1 MRPGTAG
8 GEHDMATTS
17 AKAAEKT
24 GVTQN
29 VEAYLKGRFTQ
40 AQKRFEGLEGEAN
53 RAFRALETRGQ
64 VAAKEVQ
71 ALWTKVQAGELRVDP
86 RVVELS
92 KKVDAAG
99 AELRKRLDGLQAKV
113 VEAVGV
119 ASQSQVEQITHE
131 LGRLSKK
138 LDVLLK
144 PTRRAHPAAKNSG
157 GAASSPRA

>member
-1 MRPGTAG
+1 MTTTNAKVTA
-8 GEHDMATTS
+8 
-17 AKAAEKT
+17 
-24 GVTQN
+24 VTQN
-29 VEAYLKGRFTQ
+29 VENFLKGQFSQ

-53 RAFRALETRGQ
+53 KAFKVLETRGQ
-64 VAAKEVQ
+64 EAAKEVQ
-71 ALWTKVQAGELRVDP
+71 ALWTKVQAGELRADP
-86 RVVELS
+86 RVQELS
-92 KKVDAAG
+92 KKVDAASVG
-99 AELRKRLDGLQAKV
+99 LRKRLDGLQAKV

-144 PTRRAHPAAKNSG
+144 PTRRAHGATKNSG

>member
-1 MRPGTAG
+1 
-8 GEHDMATTS
+8 MATTS
-17 AKAAEKT
+17 AKAADKA

-29 VEAYLKGRFTQ
+29 VEAFLKGRFSE
-40 AQKRFEGLEGEAN
+40 AHKRFQGLEGEAN
-53 RAFRALETRGQ
+53 KAFRALETRSQ

-71 ALWTKVQAGELRVDP
+71 ALWTKVQAGELRADP
-86 RVVELS
+86 RVQELT
-92 KKVDAAG
+92 KKVDEAG
-99 AELRKRLDGLQAKV
+99 VELRKRLDGLQAKV

-119 ASQSQVEQITHE
+119 ASQSQVQQITQE

-144 PTRRAHPAAKNSG
+144 PTRRAHPSTKNSG

>member
-1 MRPGTAG
+1 MT
-8 GEHDMATTS
+8 TTS
-17 AKAAEKT
+17 AKVTA
-24 GVTQN
+24 VTQN
-29 VEAYLKGRFTQ
+29 VENFLKGQFSQ

-53 RAFRALETRGQ
+53 KAFKALETRGQ
-64 VAAKEVQ
+64 DAAKEVQ
-71 ALWTKVQAGELRVDP
+71 ALWVKVQAGELRTDP
-86 RVVELS
+86 RVQELS
-92 KKVDAAG
+92 KKVDAASV
-99 AELRKRLDGLQAKV
+99 ELRKRLDALQAKV

-144 PTRRAHPAAKNSG
+144 PTRRAHGATKNSG

>member
-1 MRPGTAG
+1 
-8 GEHDMATTS
+8 MATTS
-17 AKAAEKT
+17 ETSEKT

-29 VEAYLKGRFTQ
+29 VEAFLKGRLSE
-40 AQKRFEGLEGEAN
+40 AQKRFQGLEGEAN
-53 RAFRALETRGQ
+53 KAFRALETRGQ

-71 ALWTKVQAGELRVDP
+71 ALWTKVQAGELRADP
-86 RVVELS
+86 RVQELT

-99 AELRKRLDGLQAKV
+99 VELRKRLDGLQTKV

-119 ASQSQVEQITHE
+119 ASQSQVEQITRE
-131 LGRLSKK
+131 LNRLSKK

-144 PTRRAHPAAKNSG
+144 PTRRAHRSTKNSA

>member
-1 MRPGTAG
+1 MTTTTNAKVTA
-8 GEHDMATTS
+8 
-17 AKAAEKT
+17 
-24 GVTQN
+24 VTQN
-29 VEAYLKGRFTQ
+29 VENFLKGQFSQ

-53 RAFRALETRGQ
+53 KAFKVLETRSQ
-64 VAAKEVQ
+64 EAAKEVQ
-71 ALWTKVQAGELRVDP
+71 ALWVKVQAGELRTDP
-86 RVVELS
+86 RVQELS
-92 KKVDAAG
+92 KKVDAASV
-99 AELRKRLDGLQAKV
+99 ELRKRLDGLQARV

-144 PTRRAHPAAKNSG
+144 PTRRAHGATKNSG

>member
-1 MRPGTAG
+1 
-8 GEHDMATTS
+8 MATTT
-17 AKAAEKT
+17 EKT
-24 GVTQN
+24 DAKTGMTQN
-29 VEAYLKGRFTQ
+29 VEAYLKGRFSE
-40 AQKRFEGLEGEAN
+40 AQKRFQGLEGEAN
-53 RAFRALETRGQ
+53 KAFRALETRSQ

-71 ALWTKVQAGELRVDP
+71 ALWTKVQAGELRADP
-86 RVVELS
+86 RVQELG

-99 AELRKRLDGLQAKV
+99 VELRKRLDGLQTKV

-119 ASQSQVEQITHE
+119 ASQSQVQQITQE

-144 PTRRAHPAAKNSG
+144 PTRRAHASTKNSG

>member
-1 MRPGTAG
+1 MT
-8 GEHDMATTS
+8 TTS
-17 AKAAEKT
+17 EKTAEKT

-29 VEAYLKGRFTQ
+29 VESFLKGQLSQ

-53 RAFRALETRGQ
+53 KAFKVLETRGQ
-64 VAAKEVQ
+64 EAKKEVQ
-71 ALWTKVQAGELRVDP
+71 ALWTKVQAGELRADP
-86 RVVELS
+86 RVQELT

-99 AELRKRLDGLQAKV
+99 TELRKRLDGLQAKV

-119 ASQSQVEQITHE
+119 ASQSQVQQITHE

-144 PTRRAHPAAKNSG
+144 PTRRAHGATKNSG
-157 GAASSPRA
+157 SAASSPRA